1 MPADL
6 GVFMCVHAR
15 DVDGLFPL
23 ALRSLDR
30 HFPDAGS
37 VHVVTND
44 PDAVQ
49 RSLDREPVTVPVRV
63 SADADWLT
71 PAEAALP
78 GWYRQ
83 QVLKLRAHRLVD
95 APFAVN
101 LGADTLLLRDVPRT
115 DLVDGDAAVLRWTR
129 HRLPDVHWRYE
140 RARVRAV
147 GDILGT
153 RPEQA
158 LRHVDFI
165 NDFFPF
171 DRRVLQSLETFM
183 TERYGPEPWAT
194 LLAGRGTTPKEQR
207 LFGEWTLYATYVLDV
222 LRQRPP
228 VREASNGYLAQ
239 LHSPRAVRGF
249 AWDSAVVHLVP
260 KGLDVERVR
269 TRLDAL
275 DAAGERT

>member
-1 MPADL
+1 MTADL
-6 GVFMCVHAR
+6 GAFMCVHAR
-15 DVDGLFPL
+15 DVEGLFPL

-30 HFPDAGS
+30 HFPAAGS

-44 PDAVQ
+44 PDAV
-49 RSLDREPVTVPVRV
+49 RRHLEREPVGLPVRV

-95 APFAVN
+95 ARFAVN
-101 LGADTLLLRDVPRT
+101 LGADTLLLRDLPVT
-115 DLVDGDAAVLRWTR
+115 ELVDGDEAVLRWSR
-129 HRLPDVHWRYE
+129 HRLPDTHWRYE
-140 RARVRAV
+140 RARVRAT
-147 GDILGT
+147 GEILGV
-153 RPEQA
+153 RPRQA

-165 NDFFPF
+165 NDFFVF
-171 DRRVLQSLETFM
+171 DRRVLVTLEDFM
-183 TERYGPEPWAT
+183 TGRYGPEPWAA
-194 LLAGRGTTPKEQR
+194 LLGGRGTTPKEQK

-222 LRQRPP
+222 MGRRPP

-260 KGLDVERVR
+260 KGLEVGQIRA
-269 TRLDAL
+269 RLDEL
-275 DAAGERT
+275 DDAGR